1 MGQPEGAGCYCAAN
15 SLLAGFMERLA
26 NNYPYIVMDNEA
38 GMEHISRLT
47 TKNVD
52 ILLIVADTSRRG
64 LQAALRIDDLARS
77 LNIGV
82 AKSYVVIN
90 QVKNGLSEKALEMI
104 DAAGLELAGTVP
116 EDDNV
121 YEYDFNGR
129 PTIEMPENSP
139 SVQAAFKIFEKIMV

>member
-1 MGQPEGAGCYCAAN
+1 M
-15 SLLAGFMERLA
+15 S
-26 NNYPYIVMDNEA
+26 I
-38 GMEHISRLT
+38 ISSAFS
-47 TKNVD
+47 D

-82 AKSYVVIN
+82 GKSYVVIN

-104 DAAGLELAGTVP
+104 GTAGLELAGTVP
-116 EDDNV
+116 EDETV
-121 YEYDFNGR
+121 YNYDFNGQ

>member
-1 MGQPEGAGCYCAAN
+1 
-15 SLLAGFMERLA
+15 MERLA

-82 AKSYVVIN
+82 GKSYVVIN

-104 DAAGLELAGTVP
+104 DTAGLELAGTVP
-116 EDDNV
+116 EDETV
-121 YEYDFNGR
+121 YKYDFNGQ